1 MGRNLETWH
10 FIRKNL
16 ELKIPTVLLYV
27 IESLGSSPGR
37 EGFCMAVNQNGELE
51 GSIGGGIMEHKFV
64 ERAKEML
71 RKADA
76 EISIHRQIHD
86 KSAPKQQSG
95 MICSGEQT
103 ILIYPLQNTDL
114 EAVKKLV
121 TSFEKG
127 ETGTL
132 TLKTEGI
139 EFESNQTFQKPE
151 SIVFSEND
159 WFYAASVGFRPRLH
173 IVGAGHCS
181 LAFSKI
187 MAMMD
192 FQIHL
197 YDDRPNLNT
206 MAENQFVF
214 EKVVVSD
221 FTNLSELIPENPT
234 DFVVIMSFGYRTDD
248 LAIRALK
255 DKKFAFLGVLGSKK
269 KIEKMMNDYK
279 SEGFDEN
286 WLSSIFAPVGMYI
299 KSQTPEEIAISI
311 AAQII
316 AVKNHAF

>member
-1 MGRNLETWH
+1 MRNLETWR
-10 FIRKNL
+10 FIQKNL
-16 ELKIPTVLLYV
+16 DLNIPTVLLYV
-27 IESLGSSPGR
+27 LESLGSSPGR
-37 EGFCMAVNQNGELE
+37 EGFCMAVNQFEE
-51 GSIGGGIMEHKFV
+51 MVGSVGGGIMEHKFV
-64 ERAKEML
+64 EMAKEML

-86 KSAPKQQSG
+86 KVAPKQQSG

-103 ILIYPLQNTDL
+103 ILIYPLQNKDL
-114 EAVKKLV
+114 EAVKKLNV
-121 TSFEKG
+121 CFEKG

-139 EFESNQTFQKPE
+139 EFSIKQTFQKSE
-151 SIVFSEND
+151 SIISSEND
-159 WFYAASVGFRPRLH
+159 WFYTASVGFRPRLH
-173 IVGAGHCS
+173 IVGAGHCA

-192 FQIHL
+192 FQIYL
-197 YDDRPNLNT
+197 YDDRQNLNT

-214 EKVVVSD
+214 KKVVVSD
-221 FTNLSELIPENPT
+221 FTKLSELIPENPN
-234 DFVVIMSFGYRTDD
+234 DFVVIMSFGYRSDD

-255 DKKFAFLGVLGSKK
+255 HTKFAFLGVLGSKK
-269 KIEKMMNDYK
+269 KIEKMMSDYR
-279 SEGFDEN
+279 SEGFNND
-286 WLSSIFAPVGMYI
+286 WLASLYAPVGMYI

-316 AVKNHAF
+316 AVKNKAL

>member
-1 MGRNLETWH
+1 MTRNLETWR
-10 FIRKNL
+10 FIQKNL

-27 IESLGSSPGR
+27 LESLGSSPGR
-37 EGFCMAVNQNGELE
+37 EGFCMAVNQNEGMV

-64 ERAKEML
+64 EMSKEML
-71 RKADA
+71 RKANA
-76 EISIHRQIHD
+76 EVSIHRQIHD

-103 ILIYPLQNTDL
+103 ILIYSLQNKDL
-114 EAVKKLV
+114 EAVKKLN

-139 EFESNQTFQKPE
+139 EFVAKPTFQKSE
-151 SIVFSEND
+151 SIISSEND
-159 WFYAASVGFRPRLH
+159 WFYTASLGFRTRLH
-173 IVGAGHCS
+173 IVGAGHCA

-197 YDDRPNLNT
+197 YDDRQNLNT

-221 FTNLSELIPENPT
+221 FTYLSELIPENPN
-234 DFVVIMSFGYRTDD
+234 DFVVIMTFGYRTDD

-255 DKKFAFLGVLGSKK
+255 DRKFAFLGVLGSKK
-269 KIEKMMNDYK
+269 KIEKMMSDYR
-279 SEGFDEN
+279 SEGFDET
-286 WLSSIFAPVGMYI
+286 WLASMYAPVGMFI

-316 AVKNHAF
+316 AVKNKAL